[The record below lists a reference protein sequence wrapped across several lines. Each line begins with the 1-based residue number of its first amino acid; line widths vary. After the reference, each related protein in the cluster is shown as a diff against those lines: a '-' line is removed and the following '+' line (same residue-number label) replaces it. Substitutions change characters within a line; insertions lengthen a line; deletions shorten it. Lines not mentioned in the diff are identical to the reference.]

1 MVLLILL
8 VEILAINIKSIHLLD
23 PLTSIPINGTKIKNI
38 KKKKTKIIEERL
50 KSFFDQL
57 MIWQNIMIVPNKIK
71 IKCLKKNE

>member
-8 VEILAINIKSIHLLD
+8 VEILANKYKSIHLLD

-38 KKKKTKIIEERL
+38 KENAKIIEEKL

-57 MIWQNIMIVPNKIK
+57 MIWQK
-71 IKCLKKNE
+71 